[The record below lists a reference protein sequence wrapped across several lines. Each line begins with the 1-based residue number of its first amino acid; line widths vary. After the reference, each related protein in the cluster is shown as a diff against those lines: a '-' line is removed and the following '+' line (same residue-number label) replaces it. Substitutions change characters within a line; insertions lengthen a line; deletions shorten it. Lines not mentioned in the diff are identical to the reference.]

1 MKKEIKVILASVL
14 FAGALTVGKLALA
27 DADDKTEAS
36 ESVHAEKA
44 QDHLDRAAKY
54 EALAADQQAIIDEH
68 IKMKADARKGL
79 TPKMSQVMTTKMDK
93 HCDALI
99 SAAEKE
105 KTALNDFAKWHKM
118 RAAELEGK

>member
-1 MKKEIKVILASVL
+1 MKKEIKVILASIL
-14 FAGALTVGKLALA
+14 FAGALTVNKLALA
-27 DADDKTEAS
+27 DSDDKTEAS
-36 ESVHAEKA
+36 TSVHAEKA

-68 IKMKADARKGL
+68 VKMKADEKKRMP
-79 TPKMSQVMTTKMDK
+79 PKMSDSMTMKMDK
-93 HCDALI
+93 HCNALI

-105 KTALNDFAKWHKM
+105 KAALNEFAKWHRM